1 MKNQTF
7 GVEVEM
13 ILDREK
19 AAQIVAEYL
28 KGTTYHTFRRIYQT
42 IEITA
47 EDGRVWKIM
56 RDSSI
61 GDSTISDD
69 KRCELVTPI
78 LKFEDIEPLQEIIR
92 KLRKAGA
99 KVDGTCGTHIHVGA
113 EKHTGKTLQNL
124 INIFYSKDTLL
135 YEALKVRSEGANHYC
150 KMFKTELIEEINKIK
165 NPTIETVIDTWY
177 ETSNSYSAR
186 NRHYHSSRYHGL
198 NLHSYSTIGTVEFR
212 LFNATLHAGEL
223 KSFIHL
229 ALAINHQAL
238 TQKRATATKTS
249 EVIKHTN
256 HKYTFRCWLLRLKLN
271 GPEFK
276 NTRMHLLKNL
286 EGNTVGNYRAV

>member
-13 ILDREK
+13 ILNREK
-19 AAQIVAEYL
+19 AAKVIAEYL
-28 KGTTYHTFRRIYQT
+28 RGTIYHTYNRIYHT

-47 EDGRVWKIM
+47 EDGRVWKIT

-61 GDSTISDD
+61 HCNNDLDS
-69 KRCELVTPI
+69 CELVTPI
-78 LKFEDIEPLQEIIR
+78 LKFEDIETLQEVIR
-92 KLRKAGA
+92 KLRRAGA
-99 KVDGTCGTHIHVGA
+99 KVDESCGTHIHIGA
-113 EKHTGKTLQNL
+113 ERHTGKTLQNL

-135 YEALKVRSEGANHYC
+135 YEALKVRSEGVNHYC

-198 NLHSYSTIGTVEFR
+198 NLHS
-212 LFNATLHAGEL
+212 
-223 KSFIHL
+223 
-229 ALAINHQAL
+229 
-238 TQKRATATKTS
+238 
-249 EVIKHTN
+249 
-256 HKYTFRCWLLRLKLN
+256 
-271 GPEFK
+271 
-276 NTRMHLLKNL
+276 
-286 EGNTVGNYRAV
+286 

>member
-13 ILDREK
+13 ILNREK
-19 AAQIVAEYL
+19 AAKVIAEYL
-28 KGTTYHTFRRIYQT
+28 RGTIYHTYNRIYHT

-47 EDGRVWKIM
+47 EDGRVWKIT

-61 GDSTISDD
+61 HCNNDLDS
-69 KRCELVTPI
+69 CELVTPI
-78 LKFEDIEPLQEIIR
+78 LKFEDIETLQEVIR
-92 KLRKAGA
+92 KLRRAGA
-99 KVDGTCGTHIHVGA
+99 KVDESCGTHIHIGA
-113 EKHTGKTLQNL
+113 ERHTGKTLQNL

-135 YEALKVRSEGANHYC
+135 YEALKVRSEGVNHYC